1 MIVAKHASI
10 SAAVFTS
17 FLSTRV
23 QATDASTYFRNRR
36 DAGRL
41 LARRPVWHGV
51 PDEARTLAL
60 IMEDPDAP
68 RGTFTHWVY
77 YNLAATLHE
86 LPEGVDKTP
95 HPASGGEQGLNDF
108 GNVGYNGPCPPPG
121 PAHHYHLT
129 LYALDEQLELPQSC
143 SAQALR
149 HAMHAH
155 ILGEGELIGTYA
167 RGH

>member
-1 MIVAKHASI
+1 MQTVG
-10 SAAVFTS
+10 
-17 FLSTRV
+17 RV
-23 QATDASTYFRNRR
+23 QVFLTSTAFDHQQRIPRR
-36 DAGRL
+36 FTCDGEDL
-41 LARRPVWHGV
+41 SPPLVWHGV
-51 PDEARTLAL
+51 PDEARRLAL
-60 IMEDPDAP
+60 VMEDPDAP

-77 YNLAATLHE
+77 YNLAATLRE

>member
-1 MIVAKHASI
+1 MQTVGRAQ
-10 SAAVFTS
+10 VFLTS
-17 FLSTRV
+17 TAFDHQQRIPRRFTCDGEDLSPP
-23 QATDASTYFRNRR
+23 
-36 DAGRL
+36 L
-41 LARRPVWHGV
+41 VWHGV

-77 YNLAATLHE
+77 YNLAATLRE
-86 LPEGVDKTP
+86 LPEGVDKTL

-129 LYALDEQLELPQSC
+129 LYALDEQLDLPRSC